1 LSQPAEPSR
10 RLALTIVALI
20 LFIAA
25 LVRLPAVEYG
35 RPGPGYLSA
44 DEIDSVSRAL
54 KMATGDLMPIHAN
67 KPTLYPGV
75 LAGTYGV
82 EYLSLKSFSDMTRA
96 KYERRFFLEPFQFYR
111 LARLASVIAALL
123 TIGALAWHFRS
134 APAPAL
140 VTAMLIPALGL
151 SSIYY
156 SHIAKEDALAALW
169 STLALLFAVG
179 AVEQST
185 RPRLMVVL
193 SAIAAGLACA
203 TKYNAFFAAF
213 FPLLAAWNLAHDARV
228 KNLALACVAMGVAFI
243 AGVPYALLH
252 PFDFLSRT
260 FGSVVFSQVAG
271 KVNILLYDDHRGPWF
286 LGRIFTREYLFALPV
301 LVLGAA
307 YLRHGARDSAVVR
320 VAVIPATIYVLVL
333 IASGQLDY
341 QYVLPLTPVLACV
354 AAKGMSVAPTRIA
367 VICIALF
374 AIPQSVVVWKRGAPW
389 RAEDPR
395 IAAARWMES
404 QPGLAESTR
413 EHPLLIVS
421 SNYYHYYPELHFD
434 AETYTRLLEETRA
447 AGGEGGYVSR
457 AREFAETDPEA
468 HWRARFLDIQT
479 GFVRDDFGKRK
490 FVDQTFPLDLN
501 AYRAEHDMVIVPGWT
516 WKILEM
522 NAPEFR
528 PVNDFLREL
537 RALPVVAEFG
547 DDDGPAAGF
556 RVTILSLRGSPAPGS

>member
-1 LSQPAEPSR
+1 MSQPAEPSR
-10 RLALTIVALI
+10 RIAFAIVALI
-20 LFIAA
+20 LFVAA

-67 KPTLYPGV
+67 KPTMYPGV
-75 LAGTYGV
+75 LAATYGV
-82 EYLSLKSFSDMTRA
+82 EYLSLSAFSDMTRA

-111 LARLASVIAALL
+111 LARLASVLAALL
-123 TIGALAWHFRS
+123 TIGALAWHFRD

-140 VTAMLIPALGL
+140 ATAMLIPALGL

-169 STLALLFAVG
+169 TPLALLFAVRT
-179 AVEQST
+179 VEHAT
-185 RPRLMVVL
+185 RPRVMLAL

-213 FPLLAAWNLAHDARV
+213 FPLLAAWNLPHDARR
-228 KNLALACVAMGVAFI
+228 KNLAIACTAMGAAFFV
-243 AGVPYALLH
+243 GVPYALLH
-252 PFDFLSRT
+252 PLDFFTRT

-271 KVNILLYDDHRGPWF
+271 KVNILLYDDHRGVWF
-286 LGRIFTREYLFALPV
+286 LGKIFTREYLFALPV
-301 LVLGAA
+301 LVLGAIH
-307 YLRHGARDSAVVR
+307 LRHGAGDSAVVR
-320 VAVIPATIYVLVL
+320 VACIPAAIYVLVL
-333 IASGQLDY
+333 LASGQLDY
-341 QYVLPLTPVLACV
+341 QYVLPLTPVLAWG
-354 AAKGMSVAPTRIA
+354 AARGMSVAPTRIA

-374 AIPQSVVVWKRGAPW
+374 AIPQSVAVCKRGAPW

-395 IAAARWMES
+395 IAAAQWMEA
-404 QPGLAESTR
+404 QPGLAASTQER
-413 EHPLLIVS
+413 PLLIVS

-434 AETYTRLLEETRA
+434 AETYTRLLEETRT

-457 AREFAETDPEA
+457 ARDFAESDPKA

-479 GFVRDDFGKRK
+479 GFVRDDAGNRK
-490 FVDQTFPLDLN
+490 FVDQAFPLSLD
-501 AYRAEHDMVIVPGWT
+501 AYRDHHEYVIVPGWT
-516 WKILEM
+516 WKILEI
-522 NAPEFR
+522 NDPDFA

-547 DDDGPAAGF
+547 DVEGLAAGF
-556 RVTILSLRGSPAPGS
+556 RVTILSLEAPRP